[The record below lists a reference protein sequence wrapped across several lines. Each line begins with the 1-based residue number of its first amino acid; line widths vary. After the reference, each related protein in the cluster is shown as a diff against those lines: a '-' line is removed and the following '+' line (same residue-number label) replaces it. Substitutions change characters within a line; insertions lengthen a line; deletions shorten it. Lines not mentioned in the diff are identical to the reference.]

1 MGLWQSLAVPIS
13 TVYIVTAG
21 LCHNPGKYFTLL
33 RRCLWSRT
41 CFNFYILFGI
51 WFDTQISRILSSKF
65 ENWSISRAK
74 HRILSQ
80 MTKLSLLQ
88 SAARVLGAVFLG
100 VPTIT
105 LTAGFIYHEN
115 KKTEIKSYS
124 KRKDLS
130 NSTILITGA
139 TSGIGKATAI
149 KLAVGLICPLVPNT

>member
-1 MGLWQSLAVPIS
+1 
-13 TVYIVTAG
+13 
-21 LCHNPGKYFTLL
+21 
-33 RRCLWSRT
+33 
-41 CFNFYILFGI
+41 
-51 WFDTQISRILSSKF
+51 
-65 ENWSISRAK
+65 
-74 HRILSQ
+74 

-115 KKTEIKSYS
+115 KKTEIKSYNT
-124 KRKDLS
+124 RKDLS

-149 KLAVGLICPLVPNT
+149 KLAVGLICSLVPNTTAIKHVLTFFILILLFNLLLYRQSSLSSSYF

>member
-1 MGLWQSLAVPIS
+1 
-13 TVYIVTAG
+13 
-21 LCHNPGKYFTLL
+21 
-33 RRCLWSRT
+33 
-41 CFNFYILFGI
+41 
-51 WFDTQISRILSSKF
+51 
-65 ENWSISRAK
+65 
-74 HRILSQ
+74 

-149 KLAVGLICPLVPNT
+149 KLAVGLICSLVPNTTAIKHVLTFFILILLFNHLYRQSSLSSSYF